1 MGDHWCNVLQHTDHV
16 KADIFLKALMDM
28 DLMHFLTS
36 TSEVETGRT
45 VGDRHVNVLDLV
57 KGLKFN
63 SDVVKNTYIMKIQL
77 H

>member
-1 MGDHWCNVLQHTDHV
+1 
-16 KADIFLKALMDM
+16 MDM

-63 SDVVKNTYIMKIQL
+63 SDVVKNTYIMKI
-77 H
+77 